1 MVWPSPLGLP
11 PLCPVHCKHGL
22 AVTLRAATALSS
34 VLFTVNMICDIVF
47 GFIHAF
53 VCCSEQPSV
62 YLIYY
67 CNVPIVLLV
76 MSSATSPPPPR
87 LTPTP
92 TPQPKCL
99 RLFVYIGIS
108 GALCE
113 VYSYYYHFE
122 GTFSPDIE
130 ASLC

>member
-22 AVTLRAATALSS
+22 AVTLGAATALSS
-34 VLFTVNMICDIVF
+34 VLFTVNMVCDIVF

-53 VCCSEQPSV
+53 VCSSEQPSV

-67 CNVPIVLLV
+67 CNVPIILLV
-76 MSSATSPPPPR
+76 MSSATSPPPPPPSSPSALDCLYIVGSAVR
-87 LTPTP
+87 YA
-92 TPQPKCL
+92 KCIVIITIL
-99 RLFVYIGIS
+99 K
-108 GALCE
+108 AP
-113 VYSYYYHFE
+113 
-122 GTFSPDIE
+122 FSPDIE